1 MKGAHKWPLFVA
13 ALFLGLTSTRVS
25 AISPSA
31 VLVYGENVAQPV
43 LLRPTD
49 PADFPAFGLL
59 SWRAGSYR
67 NPTRIDQQLWSGLK
81 NRPYVNL
88 AIFWGRYDADQLK
101 PENASQ
107 HGRFYPA
114 TATEPAI
121 VVTTVPD
128 MQKRS
133 NPIPRELERFAA
145 AWTLSSQELSTLK
158 NLGFPTRRSVGDDA
172 RLYQISENGILL
184 SQAAPN
190 TGLSPVW
197 KFFAVAA
204 NAERSAINE
213 FLQKNFVC
221 Q

>member
-13 ALFLGLTSTRVS
+13 VLLLGLTSTPVS

-31 VLVYGENVAQPV
+31 VVVYGGKVAQPV
-43 LLRPTD
+43 RPAD

-59 SWRAGSYR
+59 WWRAGSYS
-67 NPTRIDQQLWSGLK
+67 NPTPIDQELWTGLK

-101 PENASQ
+101 PESASQ

-121 VVTTVPD
+121 VVTTAPD

-133 NPIPRELERFAA
+133 NPIPSELERFAA
-145 AWTLSSQELSTLK
+145 AWTLSPQELSTLK
-158 NLGFPTRRSVGDDA
+158 TVGFP
-172 RLYQISENGILL
+172 
-184 SQAAPN
+184 
-190 TGLSPVW
+190 GL
-197 KFFAVAA
+197 
-204 NAERSAINE
+204 
-213 FLQKNFVC
+213 
-221 Q
+221 

>member
-13 ALFLGLTSTRVS
+13 VLLLGLTSTPVS

-31 VLVYGENVAQPV
+31 VVVYGGKVAQPV
-43 LLRPTD
+43 LLRPAN

-59 SWRAGSYR
+59 WWHAGSYS
-67 NPTRIDQQLWSGLK
+67 NPTPIDQQLWTGLK

-101 PENASQ
+101 PESASQ

-121 VVTTVPD
+121 VVTTAPD

-133 NPIPRELERFAA
+133 NPIPSELERFSA
-145 AWTLSSQELSTLK
+145 AWTLSPQELSTLK
-158 NLGFPTRRSVGDDA
+158 TVGFP
-172 RLYQISENGILL
+172 
-184 SQAAPN
+184 
-190 TGLSPVW
+190 GL
-197 KFFAVAA
+197 
-204 NAERSAINE
+204 
-213 FLQKNFVC
+213 
-221 Q
+221 